1 MATLGSN
8 PFAKTAKRGGVKP
21 DINVTPLVDVVL
33 VLLII
38 FMVVLPAVQDAK
50 SIELIEVKQA
60 DDAAADGEEPVAL
73 TVSLEGEE
81 PVFTL
86 VDVDMPRE
94 AVVQAAVDTWNQ
106 SPDLPLLLR
115 VDARIKHKVVRSLV
129 KDLRDAGLGAVNF
142 AVAGQKEEWSGEE
155 GEAGQGGE

>member
-1 MATLGSN
+1 MATLGRN
-8 PFAKTAKRGGVKP
+8 PFAATAKKGGVKP

-50 SIELIEVKQA
+50 SIELIEVKKA

-73 TVSLEGEE
+73 TVSLDGDQ

-86 VDVDMPRE
+86 VDVDMPRD
-94 AVVQAAVDTWNQ
+94 AIVQATIDTWNQ

-115 VDARIKHKVVRSLV
+115 VDAGIKHKVVRSLV
-129 KDLRDAGLGAVNF
+129 KDLRDGGLGAVNF

-155 GEAGQGGE
+155 GEAPQGGE

>member
-1 MATLGSN
+1 MATLGKN
-8 PFAKTAKRGGVKP
+8 PFAKTGKKSGVRP

-50 SIELIEVKQA
+50 SIELVAVDAA
-60 DDAAADGEEPVAL
+60 DDAAADGEEPVSL
-73 TVSLEGEE
+73 TISLEGET
-81 PVFTL
+81 PVYTL
-86 VDVDMPRE
+86 VDVDLPRD
-94 AVVQAAVDTWNQ
+94 AIVQAAVDKWNE

-115 VDARIKHKVVRSLV
+115 VDASVKHKVVRDMV

-142 AVAGQKEEWSGEE
+142 AVSGQQEEWSDDAQPAGEVE
-155 GEAGQGGE
+155 

>member
-1 MATLGSN
+1 VATLGKN
-8 PFAKTAKRGGVKP
+8 PFAKTGKKSGVRP

-50 SIELIEVKQA
+50 SIELVAVDAA
-60 DDAAADGEEPVAL
+60 DDAAADGEEPVSL
-73 TVSLEGEE
+73 TISLEDDT
-81 PVFTL
+81 PVYTL
-86 VDVDMPRE
+86 VDVDLPRD
-94 AVVQAAVDTWNQ
+94 AIVQAAVDKWNE

-115 VDARIKHKVVRSLV
+115 VDASVKHKVVRDMV

-142 AVAGQKEEWSGEE
+142 AVSGQQEEWSDDAQPAGEVE
-155 GEAGQGGE
+155 